1 MSHVLKQMLSLVALS
16 LACAATDSRAQGGV
30 APCGGFAAAFGAGG
44 ARVAKWGDED
54 ANAGMRR
61 QVRRDRN
68 GAAR

>member
-16 LACAATDSRAQGGV
+16 LACAATDSRAQVGV
-30 APCGGFAAAFGAGG
+30 AQRGGFAPAFCADGVH
-44 ARVAKWGDED
+44 VAKWGDED

>member
-1 MSHVLKQMLSLVALS
+1 MSQVLKQMLSLVALS

-30 APCGGFAAAFGAGG
+30 APCGGFAPAFGAGG
-44 ARVAKWGDED
+44 VHVAKWGDVD
-54 ANAGMRR
+54 ANADMRR

>member
-16 LACAATDSRAQGGV
+16 LACAATDSRAQGGG
-30 APCGGFAAAFGAGG
+30 AQCGGFAPAFCAGG

>member
-16 LACAATDSRAQGGV
+16 LTCAATDSRAQGGV
-30 APCGGFAAAFGAGG
+30 AQRGGFAPAFCEGG
-44 ARVAKWGDED
+44 ARVAKWGDVD
-54 ANAGMRR
+54 ANADMRR

>member
-16 LACAATDSRAQGGV
+16 LACAATDRRAQGGV
-30 APCGGFAAAFGAGG
+30 AQRGGFAPAFCADGVH
-44 ARVAKWGDED
+44 VAKWGDED

>member
-30 APCGGFAAAFGAGG
+30 AQRGGFAPAFGAGG
-44 ARVAKWGDED
+44 AHVAKWGDVD
-54 ANAGMRR
+54 ANAGAHR
-61 QVRRDRN
+61 QWRRDWN

>member
-1 MSHVLKQMLSLVALS
+1 MLKQMLSLVALS

-30 APCGGFAAAFGAGG
+30 AQRGGFAPAFGADGVQ
-44 ARVAKWGDED
+44 VAKWSDED